1 MLYKRAGKTVL
12 KQLQSGKWVEEKTH
26 ATHKQAEAHLAAL
39 RSNVKEQKR
48 KSRKISNANTE

>member
-1 MLYKRAGKTVL
+1 MPYKRVGNTVL

-48 KSRKISNANTE
+48 KSRKKNE